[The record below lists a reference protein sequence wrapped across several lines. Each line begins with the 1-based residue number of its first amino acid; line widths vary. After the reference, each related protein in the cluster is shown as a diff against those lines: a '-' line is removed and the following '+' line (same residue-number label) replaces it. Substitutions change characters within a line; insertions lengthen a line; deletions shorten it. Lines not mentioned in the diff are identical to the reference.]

1 MAKLSDLLTK
11 TSTIKEGKYTAHIIS
26 ISKADPIAYD
36 NKDVPIILK
45 VKFPELADRVQ
56 TIFLNTKKA
65 SADDLNIY
73 ERTIVDIERQLQ
85 TGKDMDLEQIESV
98 DINFKGKDVDCYV
111 CNVLATDG
119 KTYTNYYFNKEN
131 KHVKAMLLMM

>member
-36 NKDVPIILK
+36 NKDVPVILK

-56 TIFLNTKKA
+56 TIFLNTKKN
-65 SADDLNIY
+65 SEDDLNIY
-73 ERTIVDIERQLQ
+73 ERTIVALERQLK
-85 TGKDMDLEQIESV
+85 TGKDMDIEQIESV
-98 DINFKGKDVDCYV
+98 DVNFKGKDVVCYV
-111 CNVLATDG
+111 CNVLASDG
-119 KTYTNYYFNKEN
+119 KTYTNYYFDKEN
-131 KHVKAMLLMM
+131 KHVKAMLTMM